1 MASTW
6 MDKVEDK
13 SGELLIGPAKGFRLL
28 ERVDRSERLLLARGK
43 ARPRVTRVMRVGS
56 LGIRESEGRLNRETI
71 FKALHCSCRKEDRPR
86 HTEDFIIKEVA
97 SKDFCGRQ
105 ELDKRLIS
113 KVVHSLGLE
122 PRT

>member
-6 MDKVEDK
+6 MDKVEGK
-13 SGELLIGPAKGFRLL
+13 SVELLIGSAKRFRLQ
-28 ERVDRSERLLLARGK
+28 ERADRSGRLLLARGK
-43 ARPRVTRVMRVGS
+43 TRARVTWVSS
-56 LGIRESEGRLNRETI
+56 LGVLVSEGRVNRETA
-71 FKALHCSCRKEDRPR
+71 FQALHCSYRKDDRPR